1 MNDYLKIPKPDATI
15 LERISEADVTMW
27 IAARL
32 AQLRETTPQI
42 YNLQTEADFRKYRDE
57 EYYDVN
63 WSGHALDKCALTH
76 TTVESMA
83 KELRQELLGN
93 PKARAAEAKRKAAAL
108 MKEAEE
114 LEALPVG

>member
-42 YNLQTEADFRKYRDE
+42 YNLQTEADSRKYRNDE
-57 EYYDVN
+57 SYGVN
-63 WSGHALDKCALTH
+63 WSVH
-76 TTVESMA
+76 
-83 KELRQELLGN
+83 
-93 PKARAAEAKRKAAAL
+93 P
-108 MKEAEE
+108 
-114 LEALPVG
+114 LEQ